1 MVPRTRFEL
10 AYLCRFL
17 FLSSLCLAIPPFRH
31 TFTNIKPCL
40 NNFAHNNEN
49 LFTHYHD
56 NFNLM
61 KLLITISILFYSS
74 QILSVAQEGS
84 ESAAEASV
92 TGSASQPVLNAPDTS
107 DSNPIV
113 SIVRLGVPINSALQ
127 ISLTSVLTLAQ
138 SSADITD
145 FNTAISSVAKG
156 SDIDSISTALQ
167 AGLSVDNAVNVVEND
182 RDLDSVVAAISAGL
196 SFDDAIAQIDSGS
209 TLEELTALAS
219 YSSLFELTTNSDLI
233 TSINA
238 VISAK
243 SDSYS
248 ADNLQIALTE
258 AVKTAEVLLTDQV
271 IVDSVPSPI
280 SSDVF
285 TTGSG
290 YNYELVRLLVEYGA
304 IGDKGSTLASSLLGT
319 DYAAFTGTGSLTAAS
334 STSDYLSYLSTLT
347 GSATFGDIDSASSI
361 LDVPMS
367 NIYLSAGSNIT
378 LGATDT
384 SSEISVSSTL
394 TPSGGLDSLRKVLV
408 VGAAKDLTVLGDV
421 KFTNESNKAEDNAL
435 VVGAADNV
443 MISNANLSYDGANLG
458 IGSGDQ
464 TSDSMWLVN
473 TTINAGGNLAVG
485 SLGTLNISSAEFL
498 VGQANQATSD
508 PDNVYLYANDLI
520 QANGLSFSGANL
532 DDVYMEAITLNLS
545 NIAFPS
551 NSDVMLRSRDG
562 SLFFDT
568 YSSPVVGGVNMTNVK
583 HGTTTLALDHFD
595 GISGH
600 HDSSILLP
608 NGTPAV
614 KIRKQY

>member
-1 MVPRTRFEL
+1 
-10 AYLCRFL
+10 
-17 FLSSLCLAIPPFRH
+17 
-31 TFTNIKPCL
+31 
-40 NNFAHNNEN
+40 
-49 LFTHYHD
+49 
-56 NFNLM
+56 M
-61 KLLITISILFYSS
+61 KLLTTISILFYSS
-74 QILSVAQEGS
+74 QIFSVAQEGS

-127 ISLTSVLTLAQ
+127 ISLSSVVTLAQ
-138 SSADITD
+138 SSADLTD
-145 FNTAISSVAKG
+145 FNTAIGSVAKG
-156 SDIDSISTALQ
+156 NDIDSISTALQ
-167 AGLSVDNAVNVVEND
+167 SGLSVENAVNVVEND
-182 RDLDSVVAAISAGL
+182 RDLASVVAAISAGL
-196 SFDDAIAQIDSGS
+196 TFDDAISQIDSGS

-243 SDSYS
+243 ADSYS

-271 IVDSVPSPI
+271 IVDSIPSPI
-280 SSDVF
+280 SAEVF
-285 TTGSG
+285 TTDSG

-304 IGDKGSTLASSLLGT
+304 IGEKGSTLASSLLGT

-347 GSATFGDIDSASSI
+347 GSATFGDIDSESSI

-367 NIYLSAGSNIT
+367 NIYLSAGSSIT

-421 KFTNESNKAEDNAL
+421 KFTNESNTAEDNAF

-473 TTINAGGNLAVG
+473 TTINAGGNLAIG
-485 SLGTLNISSAEFL
+485 SLGTLNITSAEFL

-532 DDVYMEAITLNLS
+532 DDIYMEAITLNLS

-562 SLFFDT
+562 SLHFDT
-568 YSSPVVGGVNMTNVK
+568 YSSPVVGGVNMTNVT
-583 HGTTTLALDHFD
+583 HGSTVLALDHFD

>member
-1 MVPRTRFEL
+1 
-10 AYLCRFL
+10 
-17 FLSSLCLAIPPFRH
+17 
-31 TFTNIKPCL
+31 
-40 NNFAHNNEN
+40 
-49 LFTHYHD
+49 
-56 NFNLM
+56 M
-61 KLLITISILFYSS
+61 KLLTIISILLYST
-74 QILSVAQEGS
+74 QTFSVAQEGS

-113 SIVRLGVPINSALQ
+113 SIVRLGVPINSALK
-127 ISLTSVLTLAQ
+127 ISLSSIVKLAQ
-138 SSADITD
+138 SSGDLTN
-145 FNTAISSVAKG
+145 FSKAISSVAKG
-156 SDIDSISTALQ
+156 NDIDSISEALD
-167 AGLSVDNAVNVVEND
+167 AGLDIDDALNVVEND
-182 RDLDSVVAAISAGL
+182 RDLNSVVAAIAAGFSFEEALKQIDTGL
-196 SFDDAIAQIDSGS
+196 SLDQ
-209 TLEELTALAS
+209 LTALSS
-219 YSSLFELTTNSDLI
+219 YSSLFELTANSDLI
-233 TSINA
+233 SSINA

-271 IVDSVPSPI
+271 IVDSIPSPI

-319 DYAAFTGTGSLTAAS
+319 EYTAFTGTGSLTAAS

-347 GSATFGDIDSASSI
+347 GSATFGDIDSESSI

-394 TPSGGLDSLRKVLV
+394 TPSGGFDSLRKVLV

-435 VVGAADNV
+435 VIGAADNV
-443 MISNANLSYDGANLG
+443 MISNANLTYDGANLG

-464 TSDSMWLVN
+464 TSESMYLVN

-485 SLGTLNISSAEFL
+485 SLGTLNITSAELL

>member
-1 MVPRTRFEL
+1 
-10 AYLCRFL
+10 
-17 FLSSLCLAIPPFRH
+17 
-31 TFTNIKPCL
+31 
-40 NNFAHNNEN
+40 
-49 LFTHYHD
+49 
-56 NFNLM
+56 M
-61 KLLITISILFYSS
+61 KLLTTISILFYSS

-113 SIVRLGVPINSALQ
+113 SIVRLGVPINSALK
-127 ISLTSVLTLAQ
+127 ISLTSILTLAQ
-138 SSADITD
+138 SSADLTD

-156 SDIDSISTALQ
+156 NDIDSISTALQ
-167 AGLSVDNAVNVVEND
+167 SGLSVENAVNVVEND
-182 RDLDSVVAAISAGL
+182 LDLASVVAAISAGL
-196 SFDDAIAQIDSGS
+196 SFDDAVAQIESGS
-209 TLEELTALAS
+209 TLEDLTALAS

-243 SDSYS
+243 ADSYS

-271 IVDSVPSPI
+271 IVDSIPSPI
-280 SSDVF
+280 SADVF

-304 IGDKGSTLASSLLGT
+304 IGEKGSTLASSLLGT
-319 DYAAFTGTGSLTAAS
+319 DYDAFTGTGSLTAAS

-347 GSATFGDIDSASSI
+347 GSATFGDIDSESSV

-473 TTINAGGNLAVG
+473 TTINAGGNLAIG
-485 SLGTLNISSAEFL
+485 SLGTLNITSAEFL

-532 DDVYMEAITLNLS
+532 DDIYMEAITLNLS

-562 SLFFDT
+562 SLHFDT
-568 YSSPVVGGVNMTNVK
+568 YSSPVVGGVNMTNVT
-583 HGTTTLALDHFD
+583 HGSTVLALDHFD